1 MLFRSYNDGSAA
13 SPGAQPTSPDLTG
26 SDLAFGLQTLK
37 DGVKTL
43 SSSPG
48 VYRMLDRK
56 GDPIYVGK
64 ARNLRRRVTNYT
76 QLERLPNR
84 LRRMVAETKGLEI
97 VVTNSEVEALLLE
110 SNLIKRFQPRYNV
123 LLRDD
128 KSFPYI
134 LLTADH
140 DFAQVTKHRGAHR
153 RKGDYFGP
161 FAKIGRAHV

>member
-1 MLFRSYNDGSAA
+1 MPAHESVALTLNDEAADYDDGSAA
-13 SPGAQPTSPDLTG
+13 SPGAQPTSPDLAST
-26 SDLAFGLQTLK
+26 DLAFGLQTLK

-76 QLERLPNR
+76 QLDRLPNR

-110 SNLIKRFQPRYNV
+110 IQPDQTVPTPVQRP
-123 LLRDD
+123 
-128 KSFPYI
+128 S
-134 LLTADH
+134 A
-140 DFAQVTKHRGAHR
+140 
-153 RKGDYFGP
+153 
-161 FAKIGRAHV
+161 